1 MTSPRVPGSPYEST
15 EGEPAVLS
23 PPIHTPQTR
32 RDGAMTRNQ
41 RSCWSPANQRDSWSD
56 TFRLLWWR
64 EEQITWF
71 WCGSHVILTASFI
84 MNELQGSWAS
94 SGNFIFTS
102 FRCFLCLIVRSD
114 PQPRRYWPPINT
126 ITAHIRARHKVH
138 TMSLWLIF
146 PFLLPLSPCWLVLG
160 AQNDPIRVKTD
171 VLG

>member
-32 RDGAMTRNQ
+32 QDGAMTRNQ

-102 FRCFLCLIVRSD
+102 FRCFCVPLCALTHSHDVTDHQYKNSTYQSETQS
-114 PQPRRYWPPINT
+114 PHNEPVAHFSFFTSTFTLLVCFSCSKWPN
-126 ITAHIRARHKVH
+126 
-138 TMSLWLIF
+138 
-146 PFLLPLSPCWLVLG
+146 
-160 AQNDPIRVKTD
+160 QD
-171 VLG
+171 

>member
-114 PQPRRYWPPINT
+114 PQPRCYWPPINNST
-126 ITAHIRARHKVH
+126 YQSETQSPHNEPVAHFSFF
-138 TMSLWLIF
+138 TSTF
-146 PFLLPLSPCWLVLG
+146 TLLVSFSCSKWPNQG
-160 AQNDPIRVKTD
+160 
-171 VLG
+171 

>member
-114 PQPRRYWPPINT
+114 PQPRRYWPPINNST
-126 ITAHIRARHKVH
+126 YQSETQSPHNEPVAHFSFF
-138 TMSLWLIF
+138 TSTF
-146 PFLLPLSPCWLVLG
+146 TLLVCFRCSKWPNQG
-160 AQNDPIRVKTD
+160 
-171 VLG
+171 